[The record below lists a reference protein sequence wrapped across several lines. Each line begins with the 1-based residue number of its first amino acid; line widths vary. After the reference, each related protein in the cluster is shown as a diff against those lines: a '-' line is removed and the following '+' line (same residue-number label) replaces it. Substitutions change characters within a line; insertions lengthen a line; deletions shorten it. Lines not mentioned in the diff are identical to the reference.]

1 MDDLI
6 GTQAPR
12 RRLHAPVDAVEELER
27 TVPGLVGHR
36 RSVPVDINWAMVEAD
51 LGVGLPDDYK
61 LLCELFPAFA
71 LGDFLLLGGPQPGTE
86 AAWVQGTREE
96 LEIVAEWCADADL
109 AVPLQPYPAAG
120 GLLPWAASNEGDIFL
135 WETGPTASREWT
147 VTVASRNGGWW
158 HYTGG
163 AVQFVADLVSGALEP
178 WGLPSVQPEV
188 SWVMR

>member
-6 GTQAPR
+6 GTQVPR
-12 RRLHAPVDAVEELER
+12 LRLYEPVEAVAALER
-27 TVPGLVGHR
+27 AVPELAGHR
-36 RSVPVDINWAMVEAD
+36 RSAPADINWLMVQAD

-61 LLCELFPAFA
+61 LLCELLPAFA
-71 LGDFLLLGGPQPGTE
+71 LDDFLLLGGPQPGTE

-96 LEIVAEWCADADL
+96 LEIVAEWCAEADL

-135 WETGPTASREWT
+135 WKTGPADPRDWM

-158 HYTGG
+158 HYAGG
-163 AVQFVADLVSGALEP
+163 AVQFLADLVSGALEP
-178 WGLPSVQPEV
+178 WGLPSVHPAV